1 MRAPGAAA
9 FDRGIQL
16 ALGTAPVAGAAVLLW
31 ADLPERVTQQLAL
44 WGPGLLVILM
54 GFYIVQRFG
63 PPFIE
68 AQKGQAVAM
77 TRVADALGQL
87 PQKED
92 LKFEA
97 LATGQEVMVGEIRGL
112 RRDVMNLMEKI
123 DERS

>member
-1 MRAPGAAA
+1 MRGVGAAA

-16 ALGTAPVAGAAVLLW
+16 TITAAPIAGAAVMLW

-54 GFYIVQRFG
+54 GFYIVQRFA

-68 AQKGQAVAM
+68 AQKDQAVAM

-92 LKFEA
+92 LKFEQ
-97 LATGQEVMVGEIRGL
+97 LAVGQQLIAQEMDGMRADL
-112 RRDVMNLMEKI
+112 RRVMEKLNA
-123 DERS
+123 